1 MSCKGLI
8 RNSLMKFIVGILLW
22 ILPVTW
28 LVDRYLK
35 VGNIFVYRMLS
46 AWDNAVLITNNVPFL
61 L

>member
-28 LVDRYLK
+28 LVDRSLFEGWEHLCLPYAFHL
-35 VGNIFVYRMLS
+35 GQCSSYY
-46 AWDNAVLITNNVPFL
+46 
-61 L
+61 